1 MQMRMRGT
9 ENIRELGK
17 GDRSRTITCGWS
29 TEVTLNGLERD
40 NGQPEHFA
48 TAVCKLQVASNCM
61 SYL

>member
-17 GDRSRTITCGWS
+17 GDKSRTIT
-29 TEVTLNGLERD
+29 LERD

-61 SYL
+61 SHL